1 MRQVKVVFIS
11 SLDGGVGKT
20 TIATV
25 LGVKKGLSLLIDMDW
40 EKADLSQLFRVPRKA
55 GWLAPFLKGEL
66 PYVHRVSPMLYVVPG
81 YEAYEIYQKIGED
94 VVGDF
99 VEAMLEWV
107 EHLPRFVT
115 RLRMPVDTVFID
127 SMAALRFE
135 VLSRLQ
141 RMGVYNIFM
150 ADRRLVARISDVK
163 AEQYRR
169 YMAYSS
175 LAVVNLL
182 ERGEL
187 KMARKIAPIA
197 LKRVAIGEY
206 YGEAVANGVL
216 RDRDNRKAVDQI
228 LARIKTA

>member
-1 MRQVKVVFIS
+1 MRQVRVVLIS

-25 LGVKKGLSLLIDMDW
+25 LGVKKGLSLLVDMDW
-40 EKADLSQLFRVPRKA
+40 EKSDLSQLFRVPRKA
-55 GWLAPFLKGEL
+55 GWLAPFLRGEL
-66 PYVHRVSPMLYVVPG
+66 PYVHRVSPMLYVMPG
-81 YEAYEIYQKIGED
+81 YEAYEIYQRMGED

-107 EHLPRFVT
+107 EHLPKFVT
-115 RLRMPVDTVFID
+115 KLRIPVDTVFID
-127 SMAALRFE
+127 STAALRLE
-135 VLSRLQ
+135 VLSKLQ
-141 RMGVYNIFM
+141 QMGVYNIFI
-150 ADRRLVARISDVK
+150 ADRRLIARISDVK

-175 LAVVNLL
+175 LVAVNLL
-182 ERGEL
+182 EKDEL
-187 KMARKIAPIA
+187 KLARKITPIA
-197 LKRVAIGEY
+197 VKRVAIGEY
-206 YGEAVANGVL
+206 YGESVANDVL